1 MKPVRIT
8 LTVNGIKR
16 ELDVMPNESLLHV
29 LRDRLHIISVKGN
42 CFRGECGI
50 CTVLMN
56 GRPVKSCQ
64 VLAPE
69 ADGSEIVTLEGLVKN
84 GEPSLVQKAFLEEFG
99 YQCGFCTSAFVLLGE
114 WIINNIPNPT
124 EEQIKE
130 VLNAVVCRCTGYQQI
145 IKAIMKAAQWKRE
158 GKS

>member
-1 MKPVRIT
+1 VKPVRIT
-8 LTVNGIKR
+8 LTVNGVKR

-69 ADGSEIVTLEGLVKN
+69 ADGSEIVTLEGLSKN

-130 VLNAVVCRCTGYQQI
+130 VLNAAVCRCTGYQQI
-145 IKAIMKAAQWKRE
+145 IRAIKKAAQWKRE
-158 GKS
+158 GRS